1 MDDRAPGIEH
11 LKRQA
16 AAAAAAAAAGTERAG
31 ENVAGV
37 SNKETVEGQDG
48 FEAAL

>member
-16 AAAAAAAAAGTERAG
+16 AAAAAAAGTERAG

-37 SNKETVEGQDG
+37 NNKETVEGQDG

>member
-16 AAAAAAAAAGTERAG
+16 AAAAAAGTESAG

-37 SNKETVEGQDG
+37 NNKETVEGQDG